1 MCGKAA
7 PYRQR
12 YFMISFVALR
22 LSLEATKV
30 VWREA
35 RRKGRAF
42 PHIRRQSRISNRMNL
57 KNKTAIVTG
66 GTKGIGRAIAQELV
80 HEGVSVC
87 IAARGTDGFDRAAE
101 NPDRTGTGHA
111 FVFPCD
117 VRDYEQVKA
126 LIDYVVRQLGGIDI
140 LVNNAGIGVFET
152 VEETSPED
160 FRAVLET
167 NLFGVFY
174 CCHEAIPQMKKR
186 GGGYIINISSLA
198 GANPHP
204 RMAAYN
210 ASKFALN
217 GFSEALM
224 QEVRHDNIKVSYIM
238 PGSVNTEFGGDSP
251 SDEKS
256 WQLTPRDIAR
266 VVVDLLH
273 HDQRSLPSR
282 IEIRPSRPPKK

>member
-1 MCGKAA
+1 
-7 PYRQR
+7 
-12 YFMISFVALR
+12 
-22 LSLEATKV
+22 
-30 VWREA
+30 
-35 RRKGRAF
+35 
-42 PHIRRQSRISNRMNL
+42 MNL
-57 KNKTAIVTG
+57 KNKIAIVTG
-66 GTKGIGRAIAQELV
+66 GTKGIGRAIAEALV
-80 HEGVSVC
+80 RQGASVC
-87 IAARGTDGFDRAAE
+87 ITARTQTDIDEAVRELTRGLLKTGQRVRSKKYEGVILGFTPTNVRVRWDGESKETYIYPERLTTQG
-101 NPDRTGTGHA
+101 RKRVIG
-111 FVFPCD
+111 FVCD
-117 VRDYEQVKA
+117 VRKYNHVRA
-126 LIDYVVRQLGGIDI
+126 LIDHTVKELGGLDI

-152 VEETSPED
+152 VEQTSPED

-174 CCHEAIPQMKKR
+174 CCHEAIPEMKQR

-210 ASKFALN
+210 ASKFGLN

-256 WQLTPRDIAR
+256 WQLTPQDIAR
-266 VVVDLLH
+266 VVIDLLL
-273 HDQRSLPSR
+273 HDDRSLPSR
-282 IEIRPSRPPKK
+282 VEIRPSKPPKK

>member
-1 MCGKAA
+1 
-7 PYRQR
+7 
-12 YFMISFVALR
+12 
-22 LSLEATKV
+22 
-30 VWREA
+30 
-35 RRKGRAF
+35 
-42 PHIRRQSRISNRMNL
+42 MNL
-57 KNKTAIVTG
+57 KGKTALVTG
-66 GTKGIGRAIAQELV
+66 GTKGIGRAIAEALIR
-80 HEGVSVC
+80 EGLSVC
-87 IAARGTDGFDRAAE
+87 IAARSQSEIDKAIKELGNSSIGF
-101 NPDRTGTGHA
+101 
-111 FVFPCD
+111 VCD
-117 VRDYEQVKA
+117 VRNYDQVKA
-126 LIDYVVRQLGGIDI
+126 LIEYTVKGLGGLDI

-174 CCHEAIPQMKKR
+174 CCHQVIPEMRRR

-210 ASKFALN
+210 ASKFGLN

-238 PGSVNTEFGGDSP
+238 PGSVNTEFGGDTT

-256 WQLTPRDIAR
+256 WQLTPQDIAR
-266 VVVDLLH
+266 VVTDLLH
-273 HDQRSLPSR
+273 HDDRSLPSR
-282 IEIRPSRPPKK
+282 VEIRPSRPPKR

>member
-1 MCGKAA
+1 MIATGPIHRSAPTTLMDLSGK
-7 PYRQR
+7 
-12 YFMISFVALR
+12 
-22 LSLEATKV
+22 
-30 VWREA
+30 
-35 RRKGRAF
+35 
-42 PHIRRQSRISNRMNL
+42 N
-57 KNKTAIVTG
+57 AIVTG
-66 GTKGIGRAIAQELV
+66 GTKGIGRAIVEALLR
-80 HEGVSVC
+80 EGVSVC
-87 IAARGTDGFDRAAE
+87 IAARGTRGFDRAAE
-101 NPDRTGTGHA
+101 NLSQTGTGNA

-117 VRDYEQVKA
+117 VRDYNQVKA
-126 LIDYVVRQLGGIDI
+126 LIDYTAKELGGLDI
-140 LVNNAGIGVFET
+140 LVNNAGIGIFET

-186 GGGYIINISSLA
+186 GVGYIINISSLA

-210 ASKFALN
+210 ASKFGLN

-251 SDEKS
+251 NDEKS
-256 WQLTPRDIAR
+256 WQLTPKDIAR

-273 HDQRSLPSR
+273 HDDRALPSR
-282 IEIRPSRPPKK
+282 VEIRPSRPPKKST